1 MNKDAARK
9 QLDEIAEEILAKDS
23 PLCWTIARE
32 LADFTVAFIVANDG
46 LLSPAGTGTLV
57 SFRDSH
63 YFLTATHVW
72 EKALKISDWIR
83 IPLKENSP
91 CRFAINPKEIVS
103 YGAQIPARWN
113 EWGPDIT
120 LLRIP
125 PERVGSFMA
134 VGRPFYPLSM
144 KREVRID
151 CALETTF
158 LMGAPALRAEFT
170 EESAIPELQGMNVLH
185 GTELYSSMEQ
195 SDGLRSQFDFVDILI
210 DTTQP
215 DVAINFEGVSGGGVW
230 KVYVFRDADGRTR
243 SFKVL
248 TGVAFWQ
255 HPRDSSLLIR
265 CHGPQSIGAVVCRLY
280 T

>member
-1 MNKDAARK
+1 MNKEAARK
-9 QLDEIAEEILAKDS
+9 QLDGIAEEILAKGS

-46 LLSPAGTGTLV
+46 RLSPAGTGTLV

-72 EKALKISDWIR
+72 EKMLKVSDWIR

-91 CRFAINPKEIVS
+91 CRFAISPKEIVS
-103 YGAQIPARWN
+103 YGVQIPARWN

-125 PERVGSFMA
+125 PERVGSFTA

-144 KREVRID
+144 KRELRLD

-158 LMGAPALRAEFT
+158 LMGAPALRGEFT
-170 EESAIPELQGMNVLH
+170 EESAVPELQGMNVLQD
-185 GTELYSSMEQ
+185 TELYSSTEL
-195 SDGLRSQFDFVDILI
+195 SNALRSQFDFVDILI

-230 KVYVFRDADGRTR
+230 KVYVFRDADGKIQ

-255 HPRDSSLLIR
+255 DPRDSSLLVR
-265 CHGPQSIGAVVCRLY
+265 CHGPQSIGTVLCHLY